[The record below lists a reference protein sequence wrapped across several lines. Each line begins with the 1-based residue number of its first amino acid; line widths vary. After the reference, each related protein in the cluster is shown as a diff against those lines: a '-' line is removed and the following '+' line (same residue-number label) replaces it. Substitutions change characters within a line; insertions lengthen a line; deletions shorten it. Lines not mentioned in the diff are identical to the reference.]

1 MANDIL
7 YPLRR
12 LHGQIY
18 EWEQRQ
24 KRRREAYRSVIL
36 PLRRKIKQ
44 NPNAVLLVMTPEHG
58 NLGDHAIAMAEA
70 DLLQKHE
77 IPFIEITGYQLEVL
91 KRNDALKLMNSR
103 VILVN
108 GGGNLGTLW
117 MDVEDLQREII
128 QRNPRS
134 LIMILP
140 NTAFYE
146 ESEWGH
152 AELRKSIQIYNH
164 HRNLTIYAREKT
176 SYDFMKPIYKD
187 VRLMPDMVMSLKED
201 DRKNERSGCLLCLRG
216 DCEKT
221 RTDAQEQII
230 REQAHALFGD
240 HVKDSDMISGNHIP
254 VAQRETELDRKFEE
268 FSSAQLVITDRLH
281 GMVFCAITGTPCI
294 VVDSKSP
301 KVRGCYEWIKHLDY
315 IRFAD
320 DVADIAQEYG
330 KIPQKV
336 HHYDNFNI
344 LHYYEELAKVVKEYA
359 HN

>member
-1 MANDIL
+1 MNKDIL
-7 YPLRR
+7 YLLRR
-12 LHGQIY
+12 LHGQLY

-24 KRRREAYRSVIL
+24 KRRRKAYDTIVQ
-36 PLRRKIKQ
+36 PIKKKLKD

-70 DLLQKHE
+70 DLLKKNE
-77 IPFIEITGYQLEVL
+77 IPYIEITGHQLEVL
-91 KRNDALKLMNSR
+91 KRYDVLKLMNGR

-117 MDVEDLQREII
+117 MDVEHLQREII
-128 QRNPRS
+128 QRNLQS

-140 NTAFYE
+140 NTVFYE
-146 ESEWGH
+146 ESGWGH
-152 AELRKSIQIYNH
+152 EELCKSIQIYNQH
-164 HRNLTIYAREKT
+164 KHLTIYAREKT

-187 VRLMPDMVMSLKED
+187 VRLMPDMVMSLKRD
-201 DRKNERSGCLLCLRG
+201 DRQLVRSGCILCLRN

-221 RTDAQEQII
+221 RTDAQEQLI
-230 REQAHALFGD
+230 REQARAIFGD
-240 HVKDSDMISGNHIP
+240 NVKDTDMIACERIP
-254 VAQRETELDRKFEE
+254 VEQRESALDKKFAEFASTE
-268 FSSAQLVITDRLH
+268 LVITDRLH

-301 KVRGCYEWIKHLDY
+301 KVRGCYEWIRHLDY

-320 DVADIAQEYG
+320 DMADIAQEYE
-330 KIPQKV
+330 KIPHKE
-336 HHYDNFNI
+336 HHYDNSHI